1 MNFDFDLRTIVSIV
15 SSIGLLVVGL
25 SKLLKH
31 IRRLISE
38 GRETGEAVAS
48 ITPESTQES
57 ITQESPQQSARF
69 FSALVTTTGIAFAAL
84 LLLSIDSQAL
94 SPQFRT
100 LCLFAGALT
109 VLGLLLEIFAVPAY
123 MAVMNL
129 KKEQVESKQM
139 MNTILVQNRLL
150 AEQVEALRA
159 QIQTPPLK
167 PQLPVSRKRTSVA
180 HGSANQAEKSKSVTQ
195 KNHSAKSPSLNN

>member
-1 MNFDFDLRTIVSIV
+1 MNLDLRTIVSIV

-25 SKLLKH
+25 SKLLRH

-38 GRETGEAVAS
+38 GRETGETVAS
-48 ITPESTQES
+48 ITPESTQE
-57 ITQESPQQSARF
+57 SARF
-69 FSALVTTTGIAFAAL
+69 FSALVTTTGVAFGAL

-123 MAVMNL
+123 LVVMNL
-129 KKEQVESKQM
+129 KKEQAESKQM
-139 MNTILVQNRLL
+139 MNALVLQTQLL
-150 AEQVEALRA
+150 TKQVEAQQV
-159 QIQTPPLK
+159 QIQTRTPK
-167 PQLPVSRKRTSVA
+167 QQFPVKRKRTSVA
-180 HGSANQAEKSKSVTQ
+180 HGSADETRKNKSLTQ
-195 KNHSAKSPSLNN
+195 KNH